1 VYGTSQNHQWKKE
14 TWWWKDKVDEAIKQ
28 KRTHFKTYKALGNES
43 KSNEVEKANAAYNEA
58 KRLAKSE
65 V

>member
-1 VYGTSQNHQWKKE
+1 MKKE

-28 KRTHFKTYKALGNES
+28 KHTRNKTYKALNNES
-43 KSNEVEKANAAYNEA
+43 KSNEVEKAKAAYNEA
-58 KRLAKSE
+58 KQLAKSE